1 MTMRTPIIYSMLAMV
16 GAALLATSCEL
27 EHSSNGKLDGFWHLE
42 RVDTLQT
49 GGVFD
54 MSQERYFW
62 AVQGK
67 LLHVRN
73 TEDPYTG
80 YFFRFSQTADSLI
93 LSQPHSNGGHQSG
106 DDDGDIPIT
115 DVKDLRRYGVNHL
128 EEHYHKDQL
137 SSSRLILSTDKLR
150 LYFKK
155 F

>member
-1 MTMRTPIIYSMLAMV
+1 
-16 GAALLATSCEL
+16 
-27 EHSSNGKLDGFWHLE
+27 
-42 RVDTLQT
+42 
-49 GGVFD
+49 
-54 MSQERYFW
+54 MSQEYYFW

-80 YFFRFSQTADSLI
+80 YFFRFRQTADSLV

-106 DDDGDIPIT
+106 NDDGDIPIT
-115 DVKDLRRYGVNHL
+115 DVKDLRRYGVNSL
-128 EEHYHKDQL
+128 EEHFHKDQL